1 MLIFLIATVWSAAFL
16 MATAICRSAACADR
30 ASSSVEG
37 RVGGQSGAVQSE
49 R

>member
-16 MATAICRSAACADR
+16 VANAICRSAACADR
-30 ASSSVEG
+30 ASSSVEE
-37 RVGGQSGAVQSE
+37 RAGGQSGAVPSK